1 MQTALHITALVNE
14 LKSEAVGGTMTSTEF
29 YKKERAAYLFIKKD
43 KGRVALGFVY
53 HPAGSGTFLV
63 SASKIKIDSR
73 EKPWPVFNLEGAVI
87 TAAEQCGF
95 DRIFTLSVAR
105 QGRSYT
111 LVFEALGPNGNI
123 WLLDESGVKEATL
136 RNRKYDKGE
145 KYEAKPLIGKHVPA
159 ELTAGKLAELVSAA
173 GNQSLLTVIEKNVL
187 GFNRTLAKEVVARAG
202 LDWVTAEEWDEES
215 LAKLVASVRSI
226 VDLFKSAGAGYL
238 HEVAGG
244 LEAYPFKLS
253 SRESEPEKLK
263 TLSLAVMAVTVRR
276 QSAVD
281 SADEE
286 KSHIDA
292 VRRAVT
298 RLEKRLVKIEQ
309 DIAEAA
315 DYEQYKKLGE
325 LIQINMSQIKKGAKE
340 VRLKDIYTEPHEDI
354 AVKLEPALTPAEN
367 AEVYFKKY
375 RKGREGLELLR
386 RRLVVSGEEVAGLH
400 EILTALEHNFD
411 AAREQYRQELLAL
424 LPREAVRRETQPRL
438 PYKQYSLRS
447 GVTIFVGR
455 DGSDNDRTTFEFARP
470 YELWFHTQQCPGS
483 HVVIKYP
490 NKSFEPSP
498 QEIREAAEIAAW
510 FSKAK
515 REGLVPVVYAQ
526 RKHVHKPRKA
536 KPGLVTV
543 QREKSIMVTP
553 QKPQEE

>member
-14 LKSEAVGGTMTSTEF
+14 LKSEAAGGTITSTEF
-29 YKKERAAYLFIKKD
+29 YKKERAAYLFVKKD

-53 HPAGSGTFLV
+53 HPAGSGTFV
-63 SASKIKIDSR
+63 VPASKIKIDSR
-73 EKPWPVFNLEGAVI
+73 EKPWPVFNLEGAAV
-87 TAAEQCGF
+87 TGVEQCGF

-105 QGRSYT
+105 QDRTNT
-111 LVFEALGPNGNI
+111 LVFESLGPNGNI
-123 WLLDESGVKEATL
+123 WLLDGGGHKEATL

-145 KYEAKPLIGKHVPA
+145 KYEAKPLIGKLVPA

-173 GNQSLLTVIEKNVL
+173 GGQSLLTIIEKNVI

-202 LDWVTAEEWDEES
+202 LDYVTAEELDDEG
-215 LAKLVASVRSI
+215 LAKLVETLGSI
-226 VDLFKSAGAGYL
+226 VDLFKSTGAGYL
-238 HEVAGG
+238 HEVAGK

-253 SRESEPEKLK
+253 SRASEPEKFK
-263 TLSLAVMAVTVRR
+263 TLSLAVMAVTTRR
-276 QSAVD
+276 QTAVD
-281 SADEE
+281 QADEK
-286 KSHIDA
+286 KSYIDA
-292 VRRAVT
+292 VRRAVA
-298 RLEKRLVKIEQ
+298 RLEKRLVKIEA

-315 DYEQYKKLGE
+315 DYEQYKKIGE
-325 LIQINMSQIKKGAKE
+325 LIQINMSDIKKGTKE
-340 VRLKDIYTEPHEDI
+340 IRLQDIYSEPHEDI
-354 AVKLEPALTPAEN
+354 AVKLAPALTPAEN
-367 AEVYFKKY
+367 AEAYFKKY
-375 RKGREGLELLR
+375 RKGREGLELLK
-386 RRLVVSGEEVAGLH
+386 RRLVVSGEELAGLR
-400 EILTALEHNFD
+400 EILAALELNFE
-411 AAREQYRQELLAL
+411 AARERYRQELLAL
-424 LPREAVRRETQPRL
+424 LPREAVRRETLPRL

-490 NKSFEPSP
+490 NKSFEPSQ

-515 REGLVPVVYAQ
+515 REGLVPVVYTH
-526 RKHVHKPRKA
+526 RKYVHKPRKA

-543 QREKSIMVTP
+543 QREKSLMVTP
-553 QKPQEE
+553 HKPQEE